1 MSKGPFHTYF
11 IPVILLG
18 WVSQWKS
25 GFYIIFR
32 DHFFNQL
39 YSAECFFKPV
49 FNFSSICESLKLFQW
64 RCRPSRNFICMD
76 CSTAYTNLLSLITC
90 VGTQEPI
97 KTPKSLKGRKA
108 KQLFNLQQTH
118 CYWKIFL
125 KKHSSW
131 AILLRPCQVFKLRAV
146 VRGSREV
153 QKDKN
158 EWK

>member
-1 MSKGPFHTYF
+1 MFDVQGPFRTCF

-25 GFYIIFR
+25 RFYIIFR

-64 RCRPSRNFICMD
+64 RCRLPRNFICMD
-76 CSTAYTNLLSLITC
+76 CSTAYTNLLSLISC

-118 CYWKIFL
+118 FQLLLENIPQEALLLSY
-125 KKHSSW
+125 SSKTMPSFQI
-131 AILLRPCQVFKLRAV
+131 AGCGKGQQ
-146 VRGSREV
+146 GSA
-153 QKDKN
+153 KG
-158 EWK
+158 